1 MEKSAWG
8 VFGQKKTSRAKNLIR
23 AQNNTSAAM
32 LASEWLH
39 DIKKHDLNKYQK
51 IPSKNRAKKPIIR
64 AKNSINRAKK
74 PEITF
79 CDDPVVCCAWML
91 FYIITMKTWQE
102 IAEINSGKKR
112 TSGEKHWIGQ
122 KKQPECIQS
131 KKQPE
136 EVLGIHIL
144 ESHPLINGN
153 HPELF
158 LC

>member
-23 AQNNTSAAM
+23 AKNNTSAAM

-39 DIKKHDLNKYQK
+39 HIKKHDLNKYQK

-102 IAEINSGKKR
+102 IAEINSGKKKDIGR
-112 TSGEKHWIGQ
+112 KTLNRSEKTAWMHSV
-122 KKQPECIQS
+122 KKTAWGSSRYTYSRVSSPHQW
-131 KKQPE
+131 
-136 EVLGIHIL
+136 
-144 ESHPLINGN
+144 
-153 HPELF
+153 
-158 LC
+158 